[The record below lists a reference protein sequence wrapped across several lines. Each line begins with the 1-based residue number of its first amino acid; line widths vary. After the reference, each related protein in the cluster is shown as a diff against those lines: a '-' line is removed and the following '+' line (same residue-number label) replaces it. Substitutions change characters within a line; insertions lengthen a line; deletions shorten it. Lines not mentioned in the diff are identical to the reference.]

1 MSLYSSNL
9 TKPTAEAVTGLRA
22 SAPAFQPSD
31 NAAPTASTTPRKAR
45 RPATAPSRIGRNSTS
60 GPVTKKDLDEI
71 KSMVNPPVSVKLVGD
86 AVCILLG
93 HAPSW
98 SKFQKLLGSPS
109 FLKALLEFDQ
119 LSISPTTVW
128 KLQDAELL
136 TMPEFQPDEIS
147 KVSRAAHGLCVWVH
161 QMAAAA
167 TGYTPTRQQR
177 HVSRTARPSPLPS
190 PKPQP
195 SRPTSRSAAR
205 LEQKDRVGGAR
216 DAPLSSPVK
225 VRGDPALF
233 GLGMDDIRELKGLS
247 SPPASV
253 SVTWPFDCTSLRC
266 LACSRL
272 FCNRQRT
279 RSAA

>member
-1 MSLYSSNL
+1 
-9 TKPTAEAVTGLRA
+9 
-22 SAPAFQPSD
+22 
-31 NAAPTASTTPRKAR
+31 
-45 RPATAPSRIGRNSTS
+45 
-60 GPVTKKDLDEI
+60 
-71 KSMVNPPVSVKLVGD
+71 MVNPPVSVKLVGD

-98 SKFQKLLGSPS
+98 SKFHKLLSTPG
-109 FLKALLEFDQ
+109 FLKDLREFDQ

-177 HVSRTARPSPLPS
+177 HVSRIARPSPLPS

-205 LEQKDRVGGAR
+205 LEQKHQVDGAH

-225 VRGDPALF
+225 MRGDPALF
-233 GLGMDDIRELKGLS
+233 GLGMDDIRELKCLA
-247 SPPASV
+247 SPPVAV
-253 SVTWPFDCTSLRC
+253 SVTSSFDCTSLRC
-266 LACSRL
+266 LACSRM
-272 FCNRQRT
+272 FCNRQST
-279 RSAA
+279 CSAALPNRRGRSCYALTCFGCNLVSQVQTVAEAVCMLFELPPTFSQFKKLAANPAKLIRAMKAM

>member
-1 MSLYSSNL
+1 M
-9 TKPTAEAVTGLRA
+9 K
-22 SAPAFQPSD
+22 
-31 NAAPTASTTPRKAR
+31 
-45 RPATAPSRIGRNSTS
+45 
-60 GPVTKKDLDEI
+60 
-71 KSMVNPPVSVKLVGD
+71 NPPVSVKLVGD

-98 SKFQKLLGSPS
+98 SKFKELIMTPS
-109 FLKALLEFDQ
+109 FLEDILEFDQ

-136 TMPEFQPDEIS
+136 TMPEFQPEEIR

-161 QMAAAA
+161 KMAAAA

-177 HVSRTARPSPLPS
+177 HVSRIPRPSPLPS

-233 GLGMDDIRELKGLS
+233 GLGMDDIRELKCLG
-247 SPPASV
+247 SPPQAVSVPSPLGCSLCMDDWVACTVLRPLARSLLFSNRHSTCSV
-253 SVTWPFDCTSLRC
+253 SLPNLCP
-266 LACSRL
+266 
-272 FCNRQRT
+272 
-279 RSAA
+279 